1 MAFVYVLRSGDEPLF
16 KIGRTRGGL
25 EARIR
30 QLATGNPHRLTLFD
44 HIEKNLETVRSWGVA
59 VSKSGNLRASDSIA
73 IQREMEAVIKNL
85 REAVSMARINKNEF
99 LEQVAAVFEERGQRD
114 TAAAVRDL
122 KLEVSIKGAQHETAT
137 A

>member
-1 MAFVYVLRSGDEPLF
+1 MADICKHTNAVETDNKDAGVHVVFCPDCKTMTHVCVKP
-16 KIGRTRGGL
+16 
-25 EARIR
+25 
-30 QLATGNPHRLTLFD
+30 LFD